1 MRVRWYIYI
10 IVAVSGGLIL
20 PLFLKNNRVKRLLI
34 LLVFDYI
41 CLQASLDSHSLIDV
55 SFVSVC
61 VVHDSG
67 GAFIACG
74 VSVEW
79 CESLFYAVSLSLNL
93 RWWFFSSFIQS
104 KLESAN
110 CCLYTSSSY
119 QSTLPFMWK
128 CSGLPGVLS
137 VFETAVSTMFPSL
150 SLNLLACHLMDNIEY
165 TVVFKSFFLT
175 PRTGNYE

>member
-1 MRVRWYIYI
+1 MVHLHYCSSEWIMVCGLRLK
-10 IVAVSGGLIL
+10 GGLIL

-74 VSVEW
+74 VSVE
-79 CESLFYAVSLSLNL
+79 
-93 RWWFFSSFIQS
+93 
-104 KLESAN
+104 
-110 CCLYTSSSY
+110 
-119 QSTLPFMWK
+119 
-128 CSGLPGVLS
+128 
-137 VFETAVSTMFPSL
+137 
-150 SLNLLACHLMDNIEY
+150 
-165 TVVFKSFFLT
+165 
-175 PRTGNYE
+175 